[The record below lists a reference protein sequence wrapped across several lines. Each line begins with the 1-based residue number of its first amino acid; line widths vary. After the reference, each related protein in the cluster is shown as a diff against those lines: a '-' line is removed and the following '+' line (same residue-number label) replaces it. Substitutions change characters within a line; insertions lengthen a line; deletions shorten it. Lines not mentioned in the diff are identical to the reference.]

1 MLRFVIMGNAF
12 VGRGVVK
19 KDCVVIHLG
28 NALLSKLPFL

>member
-12 VGRGVVK
+12 VGAGLVK

-28 NALLSKLPFL
+28 NSLLGKLPFL